1 MAIAHI
7 DCVKCDY
14 YIDIVPDMTSSPCS
28 DDSAI
33 DALSVPQAAISP
45 DSIALL
51 RTQTS
56 QRQLLLHLCSPVATR
71 GVDYRTWSQIIAEH
85 HWFFKTYYFLLKLG

>member
-1 MAIAHI
+1 MN
-7 DCVKCDY
+7 
-14 YIDIVPDMTSSPCS
+14 IVPDMTSPSCS

-56 QRQLLLHLCSPVATR
+56 QQQHLLHRCSPVATR
-71 GVDYRTWSQIIAEH
+71 GVDYCTWSQIIAEH
-85 HWFFKTYYFLLKLG
+85 HWFLKTYYFLLKLG